1 MLGAGIFVFP
11 GLAGGDAGFL
21 AIISFFIGGIIAL
34 CVAACT
40 AELAT
45 AMPNSGGGYY
55 FISRSFGT
63 FWGTLVGISQW
74 IGLVFACAFYLVSFA
89 EYAITLLKELN
100 LEWNIAHSMVSFG
113 FTLFLLAMNIMGTKK
128 VGQLQNVMVISLT
141 ILLVL
146 IFSYGILDYFG
157 FKDEPFGYNDLA
169 PSGPLSIFTTTA
181 LIFTSYL
188 GFVQIANVGSEIKKP
203 DKNLPRALIWSVVIA
218 MGLYMFIMA
227 VSTFTFSQGELKEY
241 GEIATIEVAR
251 KILGNWGAIIIVFA
265 GFLAALSSANASMMS
280 ASRGVYALGKD
291 GLISPRAN
299 RVNRRFGTPHIA
311 LILVALPVSIMLMRS
326 NLEVFAEVA
335 SLLHLIIYAGICM
348 ALLKLRATD
357 PFWYIPAFRVPMAKA
372 VAGFGGLGCLAL
384 VFFMQYLSI
393 AIGCAVIALSA
404 LYYLIHIRKQKIT
417 LTRPKPRQID
427 ENLINPAILVPID
440 ITREGKSLPQSVLKV
455 LPISKLLLLGFKET
469 PEQSGQEQLEE
480 KYGEEG
486 QEMLGALAKQLEEVS
501 VDYESRLIFS
511 NDVGTQIKELLK
523 EEDLQFILSLKPISA
538 LQQLTIPIFHKSQVT
553 QQLISI
559 MYNVQYNHFSKIRIL
574 LFVDEDPAK
583 SQEAILRQAMEQRT
597 QKVGMANVV
606 YEVEHMKKASLKKIA
621 QKIETGQELVIW
633 SEAEPSEPTF
643 FLNIILEKYSKEHRS
658 PAIIILRKE
667 KDDQPTPRE

>member
-1 MLGAGIFVFP
+1 
-11 GLAGGDAGFL
+11 
-21 AIISFFIGGIIAL
+21 
-34 CVAACT
+34 
-40 AELAT
+40 
-45 AMPNSGGGYY
+45 
-55 FISRSFGT
+55 
-63 FWGTLVGISQW
+63 
-74 IGLVFACAFYLVSFA
+74 
-89 EYAITLLKELN
+89 
-100 LEWNIAHSMVSFG
+100 
-113 FTLFLLAMNIMGTKK
+113 
-128 VGQLQNVMVISLT
+128 
-141 ILLVL
+141 
-146 IFSYGILDYFG
+146 
-157 FKDEPFGYNDLA
+157 
-169 PSGPLSIFTTTA
+169 
-181 LIFTSYL
+181 
-188 GFVQIANVGSEIKKP
+188 
-203 DKNLPRALIWSVVIA
+203 
-218 MGLYMFIMA
+218 
-227 VSTFTFSQGELKEY
+227 
-241 GEIATIEVAR
+241 
-251 KILGNWGAIIIVFA
+251 
-265 GFLAALSSANASMMS
+265 
-280 ASRGVYALGKD
+280 
-291 GLISPRAN
+291 
-299 RVNRRFGTPHIA
+299 
-311 LILVALPVSIMLMRS
+311 MLMRS

-348 ALLKLRATD
+348 ALLKLRASD

-511 NDVGTQIKELLK
+511 SDVGTQIKELLK

-574 LFVDEDPAK
+574 LFVDEDSAK
-583 SQEAILRQAMEQRT
+583 SQEIDVETKTMNDGFFKFCIPYREALASGWHQVTISAYFNEYEIERQGEFIKPHT
-597 QKVGMANVV
+597 GE
-606 YEVEHMKKASLKKIA
+606 YGLISDIDDTFLISHSGSFFKKIYVLLTRNIERRKTFDGVVQHYRLLA
-621 QKIETGQELVIW
+621 SAGRIQKTR
-633 SEAEPSEPTF
+633 AMPF
-643 FLNIILEKYSKEHRS
+643 FMF
-658 PAIIILRKE
+658 PAVNGTSTALLRVLPNAKGFQ
-667 KDDQPTPRE
+667 KR